1 MNPNIPVG
9 EPKTVLASL
18 DRALHSMME
27 SDPRVVVLGEDVLDP
42 YGGAFKV
49 TRGLSTRFPDRVF
62 STPISEAAIVG
73 VATGMAMRGS
83 RPIVE
88 IMFGDFLTLAADQLI
103 NHAAKFRW
111 MYNEKVRVP
120 LVVRAPM
127 GGRRGYGPT
136 HSQCLEKHFFGVP
149 GLWVVAPHV
158 LGDPGALLRQATLEC
173 EDPVLFVENKTC
185 YGRPLR
191 SGVAGMVA
199 ETRTDDT
206 SPFPT
211 TYLHHQGRGINPD
224 GVICC
229 YGGMTP
235 LCLEALQHLR
245 AQEGLRIDLAVF
257 TQLSPVPAT
266 HIRWILERWR
276 PTVWVYAEES
286 SVMAGW
292 SAEMVAQ
299 IEELR
304 TGSLET
310 FLIRHQRVGADNVPV
325 AASRE
330 LEWQILPQV
339 GDIVQQVLSC
349 F

>member
-1 MNPNIPVG
+1 
-9 EPKTVLASL
+9 
-18 DRALHSMME
+18 MME
-27 SDPRVVVLGEDVLDP
+27 SDSRVVVIGEDILDP

-49 TRGLSTRFPDRVF
+49 TKGLSARFPDRVF
-62 STPISEAAIVG
+62 ATPISEAAIVG
-73 VATGMAMRGS
+73 VATGMAMRGL

-88 IMFGDFLTLAADQLI
+88 IMFEDFLTLAADQLI

-111 MYNEKVRVP
+111 MYNDEVRVP
-120 LVVRAPM
+120 LVVRTPI

-136 HSQCLEKHFFGVP
+136 HSQCLEKLFLGVP
-149 GLWVVAPHV
+149 ELWVVAPHV

-173 EDPVLFVENKTC
+173 EDPVLFIESKTC
-185 YGRPLR
+185 YGRPLL
-191 SGVAGMVA
+191 SHVTGMVS
-199 ETRTDDT
+199 ETCVEN
-206 SPFPT
+206 PGLFPT
-211 TYLHHQGRGINPD
+211 TYLRHQGKGATPD
-224 GVICC
+224 GVLCC

-235 LCLEALQHLR
+235 LCLEAQQRLR
-245 AQEGLRIDLAVF
+245 DQEGLYIDLAVF
-257 TQLSPVPAT
+257 TQLSPVPVA

-276 PTVWVYAEES
+276 PTVCVYAEES

-299 IEELR
+299 VEELR
-304 TGSLET
+304 TETLET
-310 FLIRHQRVGADNVPV
+310 SLIRHRRVGADHVPL

-339 GDIVQQVLSC
+339 DDIVQQVLSC